1 MIKEMISKIVENIDL
16 SFEESKAVM
25 EEIMEGEATEAQI
38 ASFITALRMKGETVD
53 EITGCVSVMREKA
66 THINVGNSI
75 VVDTCGTGGDAKS
88 TFNISTAAAFVVAG
102 TGLKVAKH
110 GNKASSSH
118 CGSADVLKLLGVNV
132 DAKTK
137 VVEECI
143 QKANI
148 GFLMAPLL
156 HSSMK
161 HAVGPRCEIGIK
173 TIFNILGP
181 LTNPARATRQVI
193 GVYNAKLT
201 DIVAKVLKKLNT
213 EHAFVVYGYDGM
225 DEITTTDKTKVCELK
240 DGEIKSYFIT
250 HDSFGIKKAEMKDFI
265 VNSPEESAKA
275 ISALLDGAVGPTR
288 DIVLLN
294 ASAAI
299 VAGGGAG
306 NLRDGV
312 QIAAES
318 IDSGKAK
325 DSLKK
330 LIELT
335 QSNKDTDKNRL

>member
-1 MIKEMISKIVENIDL
+1 MIKEMISKIVEGKDL
-16 SFEESKAVM
+16 SLEESKAVM
-25 EEIMEGEATEAQI
+25 SEVMEGKASEVQI
-38 ASFITALRMKGETVD
+38 GSFITALRMKGEAVE
-53 EITGCVSVMREKA
+53 EITGFVTVMREKA
-66 THINVGNSI
+66 THINVGDNI
-75 VVDTCGTGGDAKS
+75 VVDTCGTGGDAKC

-102 TGLKVAKH
+102 AGLKVAKH
-110 GNKASSSH
+110 GSRASSSH
-118 CGSADVLKLLGVNV
+118 CGSADVLKILGVNV
-132 DAKTK
+132 GASSK
-137 VVEECI
+137 VVEDCI

-161 HAVGPRCEIGIK
+161 HAVGPRREIGIK

-181 LTNPARATRQVI
+181 LTNPANATRQVI
-193 GVYNAKLT
+193 GVYEARLT
-201 DIVAKVLKKLNT
+201 DVIAKVLKELHT

-240 DGEIKSYFIT
+240 DGKIKSYFIT
-250 HDSFGIKKAEMKDFI
+250 HDSFGIPKAEINDF
-265 VNSPEESAKA
+265 VVGTPEESAAA
-275 ISALLDGAVGPTR
+275 INGILCGEKGPRR

-299 VAGGGAG
+299 VAGGGAD

-312 QIAAES
+312 RIAEES

-325 DSLKK
+325 ASLEQ
-330 LIELT
+330 LIEMT
-335 QSNKDTDKNRL
+335 NAN

>member
-1 MIKEMISKIVENIDL
+1 MIKEMIGKIAEGKDL
-16 SFEESKAVM
+16 SFEESKVVM
-25 EEIMEGEATEAQI
+25 KEIMEGIATEVQI
-38 ASFITALRMKGETVD
+38 GSFITALRMKGETVD
-53 EITGCVSVMREKA
+53 EIAGCVSVMREKA
-66 THINVGNSI
+66 THINVGKSL
-75 VVDTCGTGGDAKS
+75 VVDTCGTGGDAKC
-88 TFNISTAAAFVVAG
+88 TFNISTCAAFVVAG
-102 TGLKVAKH
+102 AGLKVAKH

-132 DAKTK
+132 DADSK

-143 QKANI
+143 LKANI

-161 HAVGPRCEIGIK
+161 HAVGPRREIGIK

-193 GVYNAKLT
+193 GVYDAKLT

-240 DGEIKSYFIT
+240 NGKIKSYFIT
-250 HDSFGIKKAEMKDFI
+250 HDSFGIPKAEIKDFI
-265 VNSPEESAKA
+265 VNSPEESANA
-275 ISALLDGAVGPTR
+275 INAVLDGAVGPKR

-299 VAGGGAG
+299 VVGGGAE
-306 NLRDGV
+306 NLRDGI

-325 DSLKK
+325 ISLEK

-335 QSNKDTDKNRL
+335 QNIGDKSKS

>member
-1 MIKEMISKIVENIDL
+1 MIKEMIGRIVEGGDL

-25 EEIMEGEATEAQI
+25 NEIMEGIATEVQI
-38 ASFITALRMKGETVD
+38 GSFITALRMKGETVD
-53 EITGCVSVMREKA
+53 EIAGCVSVMREKA
-66 THINVGNSI
+66 THVDVGNSL
-75 VVDTCGTGGDAKS
+75 VVDTCGTGGDAKC
-88 TFNISTAAAFVVAG
+88 TFNISTCAAFVVAG
-102 TGLKVAKH
+102 AGLKVAKH
-110 GNKASSSH
+110 GNKASSSK

-132 DAKTK
+132 DANTK

-161 HAVGPRCEIGIK
+161 HAVGPRREIGIK
-173 TIFNILGP
+173 TIFNVLGP

-193 GVYNAKLT
+193 GVYDAKLT

-240 DGEIKSYFIT
+240 DGKIKSYFIT
-250 HDSFGIKKAEMKDFI
+250 HDSFGIPKAELNDFI
-265 VNSPEESAKA
+265 VNSPEESSIA
-275 ISALLDGAVGPTR
+275 INAVLGGAVGPKR

-299 VAGGGAG
+299 VAGGGAD
-306 NLRDGV
+306 NLKDGV

-325 DSLKK
+325 ASLEK

-335 QSNKDTDKNRL
+335 QNTGDTSIN